1 MKRLNTKKSVS
12 SSMDF
17 FRKDRLPL
25 RINLQHFADG
35 GEGGNTAEPTP
46 GNQSGGPGNGP
57 VPSQPGVGELTLDA
71 VRTFLESNDEG
82 KKLLQSTSDAR
93 VTEAIKTYEKN
104 TLPKKLEEEISKR
117 FPPETEEQKQLRE
130 LQEKFQ
136 NLEHEKTRAA
146 LRSTALSIAS
156 EQSLPTKL
164 VDFFIGQDEDST
176 AQNLNVLSEALKTY
190 RQSIID
196 EKFKQGGSTPPP
208 SGGAA
213 PITKEAIKNM
223 SEAEINQN
231 WDQIQE
237 VLKGQ

>member
-1 MKRLNTKKSVS
+1 MKRLNTDKSVS
-12 SSMDF
+12 PTMNLM
-17 FRKDRLPL
+17 KKERLPL
-25 RINLQHFADG
+25 RINLQHFSEPGGAAD
-35 GEGGNTAEPTP
+35 PTP
-46 GNQSGGPGNGP
+46 G
-57 VPSQPGVGELTLDA
+57 SQPVAGRVGNDPAPQPSGGELTLDA
-71 VRTFLESNDEG
+71 VQAFLESNEEG

-93 VTEAIKTYEKN
+93 VTEAIKTYETN
-104 TLPKKLEEEISKR
+104 TLPKKLEEEIAKR